1 MEIDQK
7 LGKMSERELIIFVI
21 GETRHIKN
29 KLDGH
34 LTYHDKQDSR
44 HWKLFLGLL
53 LTTITV
59 VSGVL
64 IAVLC

>member
-1 MEIDQK
+1 MDANK
-7 LGKMSERELIIFVI
+7 RLGDMSDRELIIFLI
-21 GETRHIKN
+21 GDVRAIRN

-34 LTYHDKQDSR
+34 INYHKDQNNWHR
-44 HWKLFLGLL
+44 KLFLGLL
-53 LTTITV
+53 LTSITV